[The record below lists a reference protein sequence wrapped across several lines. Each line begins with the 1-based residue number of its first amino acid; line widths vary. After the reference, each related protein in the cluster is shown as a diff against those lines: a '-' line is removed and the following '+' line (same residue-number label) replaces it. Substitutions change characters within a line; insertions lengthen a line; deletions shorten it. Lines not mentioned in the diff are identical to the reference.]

1 MTEQDSTAT
10 ATTATP
16 TTWQTPDFEIV
27 DTGLEVTSYA
37 LSTR

>member
-1 MTEQDSTAT
+1 MMTEQNTTTTSTNLT
-10 ATTATP
+10 A
-16 TTWQTPDFEIV
+16 WQTPDFEIV